1 MSKTESY
8 AFLPG
13 SGMLYSGAFI
23 GEDEI
28 GLDGQFMAEFE
39 RDQVS
44 HSSTYQIQG
53 KNDTGYQAKSHQ
65 HNGKTVY
72 RLADKGARSDLREFA
87 ALKASIK
94 HYEARAKGQGR
105 MDPTISQTLQNLYQE
120 YKAAIVDSNNTQQ
133 LTIVQFV
140 NQIVGNLEQSSFIT
154 TAFKNIPLDKLRGK
168 IPEMGWPPVN
178 LQVDR
183 LNEPVI
189 DYAQFGQTE
198 FRIKRN
204 DVHIYISRE
213 DRMEASID
221 PFATSIQQGNIQ
233 IQRARELLALKELS
247 NLSVN
252 GTYGTIPDMTATT
265 SNTAA
270 PRATNDAP
278 YSFVN
283 AMVGHFNKYF
293 NYLKYFIWNPLDY
306 RIYLSNWFTHAYTQ
320 VQVPEGFGVVPFFG
334 LEKYGAVAIISPYVP
349 NGFVYSVA
357 QEGAYEL
364 DGPKIVDSEYDA
376 KKFADYN
383 IVHDFVGYKIVN
395 PVRFGEKLS
404 LAGITPGT
412 EITTDHQIY
421 NLLAPPSGLV
431 SKNANA

>member
-1 MSKTESY
+1 MTDKQSY
-8 AFLPG
+8 TFLPG
-13 SGMLYSGAFI
+13 SGSLYSGSIEDGSNI
-23 GEDEI
+23 GMDSEFMAQFERKEVIPQSSLVFGEEAKAYIAKNFNSTKGVYQLSDVRTDLFQAQKARTKI
-28 GLDGQFMAEFE
+28 AHYQKLAKGRGQFNAEVQSRLQE
-39 RDQVS
+39 A
-44 HSSTYQIQG
+44 YAE
-53 KNDTGYQAKSHQ
+53 YQAS
-65 HNGKTVY
+65 
-72 RLADKGARSDLREFA
+72 
-87 ALKASIK
+87 
-94 HYEARAKGQGR
+94 
-105 MDPTISQTLQNLYQE
+105 
-120 YKAAIVDSNNTQQ
+120 IVDSNNTNQ

-140 NQIVGNLEQSSFIT
+140 NQIVGNLEQPSFIT

-183 LNEPVI
+183 LNESVI

-213 DRMEASID
+213 DRMEATID
-221 PFATSIQQGNIQ
+221 PFAVSIQQGNIQ

-247 NLSVN
+247 NLSIN

-278 YSFVN
+278 YAFVN
-283 AMVGHFNKYF
+283 AMVGHFNTYF

-349 NGFVYSVA
+349 RGFVYSVA

-404 LAGITPGT
+404 LAGVTPGT
-412 EITTDHQIY
+412 EITTNKQIY
-421 NLLAPPSGLV
+421 ALLAPPANLV
-431 SKNANA
+431 VKNSKA

>member
-1 MSKTESY
+1 MTDKQSY

-13 SGMLYSGAFI
+13 SATLYSGANI
-23 GEDEI
+23 ADGEIDLEGEFMAQFERQTVI
-28 GLDGQFMAEFE
+28 PQSNFNLTPEVKEYVARTLSQNPKGVYKLSDVRADLFQAQKAKAKINHYRKLAMGRGQFNAEVQSKLQE
-39 RDQVS
+39 A
-44 HSSTYQIQG
+44 YAE
-53 KNDTGYQAKSHQ
+53 YQAS
-65 HNGKTVY
+65 
-72 RLADKGARSDLREFA
+72 
-87 ALKASIK
+87 
-94 HYEARAKGQGR
+94 
-105 MDPTISQTLQNLYQE
+105 
-120 YKAAIVDSNNTQQ
+120 IVDSNNTNQ

-140 NQIVGNLEQSSFIT
+140 NQIVGNLEQPSFIT

-183 LNEPVI
+183 LNESVI

-213 DRMEASID
+213 DRMEATID

-247 NLSVN
+247 NLEIN
-252 GTYGTIPDMTATT
+252 GTYGTIPDMAATT

-278 YSFVN
+278 YAFVN
-283 AMVGHFNKYF
+283 AMVGHFNTYF
-293 NYLKYFIWNPLDY
+293 NYLKYFVWNPLDY

-349 NGFVYSVA
+349 RGFVYSVA

-383 IVHDFVGYKIVN
+383 IVHDFVGYKVVN

-412 EITTDHQIY
+412 EITTDKQIY
-421 NLLAPPSGLV
+421 ALLAPPANLV

>member
-1 MSKTESY
+1 MKQEQK
-8 AFLPG
+8 AEEEWIP
-13 SGMLYSGAFI
+13 
-23 GEDEI
+23 EI
-28 GLDGQFMAEFE
+28 
-39 RDQVS
+39 
-44 HSSTYQIQG
+44 
-53 KNDTGYQAKSHQ
+53 N
-65 HNGKTVY
+65 
-72 RLADKGARSDLREFA
+72 
-87 ALKASIK
+87 
-94 HYEARAKGQGR
+94 
-105 MDPTISQTLQNLYQE
+105 QTLQDLYQE
-120 YKAAIVDSNNTQQ
+120 YKASIVDSNNTSQ

-140 NQIVGNLEQSSFIT
+140 NQIVGNLEQPSFIT
-154 TAFKNIPLDKLRGK
+154 SAFKNIPLDKLRGK

-213 DRMEASID
+213 DRMEATID
-221 PFATSIQQGNIQ
+221 PFAVSIQQGNIQ
-233 IQRARELLALKELS
+233 IQRARELMALKECS
-247 NLSVN
+247 NLVLN
-252 GTYGTIPDMTATT
+252 GTYGTIPDMAATT

-278 YSFVN
+278 SAFVE
-283 AMVGHFNKYF
+283 AIVGHFNTYY

-306 RIYLSNWFTHAYTQ
+306 RLYLSNWFTHAYTQ

-334 LEKYGAVAIISPYVP
+334 LEKYGCTAIISPYVP
-349 NGFVYSVA
+349 RGFVYSLA

-395 PVRFGEKLS
+395 PVRFGEKLE
-404 LAGITPGT
+404 LAGVTPGV
-412 EITTDHQIY
+412 EITTNKQIY
-421 NLLAPPSGLV
+421 ALLAPPANLV
-431 SKNANA
+431 VKNSKAN